1 MLSVEILYWA
11 SVVTLVVCIMID
23 YHIGGDDG
31 DGRA

>member
-1 MLSVEILYWA
+1 MLSVETLYWV

-31 DGRA
+31 AH

>member
-23 YHIGGDDG
+23 YYMGGDDG
-31 DGRA
+31 AH

>member
-1 MLSVEILYWA
+1 MTGVEILYWV

-31 DGRA
+31 TH